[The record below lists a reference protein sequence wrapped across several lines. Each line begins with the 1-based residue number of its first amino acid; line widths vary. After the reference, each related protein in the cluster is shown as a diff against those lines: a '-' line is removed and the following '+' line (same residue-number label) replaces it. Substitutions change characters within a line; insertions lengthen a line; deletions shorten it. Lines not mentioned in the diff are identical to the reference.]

1 MKRLKI
7 AVIYGSY
14 RSDRMGIRAAKFCLN
29 QLDGKCETVFLD
41 AKEFNLPILDKMHKE
56 FPDGEAPEN
65 MQKASDALRSC
76 DGFIIITG
84 EYNHSFQPGLKN
96 FLDHFQK
103 EYFFKPSAILSYSAG
118 SFGGVRV
125 AVHARAVLAELG
137 MSSIPTI
144 QPIPK
149 ISTTLDEDGIPAD
162 ERMIDRFDRFAS
174 ELFWYAEALKKAR
187 LEGNKPY

>member
-1 MKRLKI
+1 MKKLKI

-29 QLDGKCETVFLD
+29 QLEGKCETVFLD
-41 AKEFNLPILDKMHKE
+41 AKKIDLPILDRMFKE
-56 FPDGEAPEN
+56 YSEGEAPEN
-65 MQKASDALRSC
+65 LRKASEELHSSDA
-76 DGFIIITG
+76 FVIVTG

-103 EYFFKPSAILSYSAG
+103 EYLFKPSGILSYSAG

-125 AVHARAVLAELG
+125 AVHARAALAELG
-137 MSSIPTI
+137 MSSIPSI

-149 ISTTLDEDGIPAD
+149 ISSALDSDGNAED
-162 ERMIDRFDRFAS
+162 ERLVKRFDRFAS
-174 ELFWYAEALKKAR
+174 ELLWYADALKPAR
-187 LEGNKPY
+187 EKGTPY

>member
-1 MKRLKI
+1 MMRKLKI

-14 RSDRMGIRAAKFCLN
+14 RSDRFGIRAAQFCLK
-29 QLDGKCETVFLD
+29 QLEGKCETVFLD
-41 AKEFNLPILDKMHKE
+41 AKEIDLPILDKMHKE
-56 FPDGEAPEN
+56 YPENEAPKN
-65 MQKASDALRSC
+65 MQMASDELKSS
-76 DGFIIITG
+76 DGFVLIMG

-103 EYFFKPSAILSYSAG
+103 EYFFKPSGIVSYSRG

-125 AVHARAVLAELG
+125 AVHARAALAELG

-149 ISTTLDEDGIPAD
+149 IDSALDKDGNPS
-162 ERMIDRFDRFAS
+162 ESKMVERFDRFLK
-174 ELFWYAEALKKAR
+174 ELFWYAEALKAAR
-187 LEGNKPY
+187 ENGTPY